1 MTLTGDANIDVAM
14 SGEISPAVYP
24 NAVDVHH
31 GGGVEDFD
39 NHISAEFLGVF
50 GTPDEKPGGIGRAS
64 GISTTGT
71 SSSSRYTFAV
81 PDWKYSSSA

>member
-1 MTLTGDANIDVAM
+1 MRVIGLESVYNMTLTGDANIDVAM

-50 GTPDEKPGGIGRAS
+50 GTPDEKPGGIGS
-64 GISTTGT
+64 VWDF
-71 SSSSRYTFAV
+71 SSLQIRLLWT
-81 PDWKYSSSA
+81 